1 MRALRLL
8 VLAVLLCTGNVAGS
22 EDPANG
28 AKELFYD
35 PLGGRVTS
43 ALPPGAPTPA
53 PPPGPPAPAAP
64 STKAP
69 PAQPSAPRPKRPA
82 APAGRRKIVKVSN
95 PASQKLLGLSYWIEL
110 VDPQGGTGQQVTDQ
124 RVFKSGERIKIHF
137 SSNADGQIALLQMG
151 ASGGASLLFPD
162 TAKGLTDSR
171 ITAGQ
176 DRVLPG
182 GSHTLRF
189 DEKAGTERLLVVFAR
204 RQEDVDA
211 LPIGPTMDPKAAQ
224 AVLQTAENLRGSKDL
239 IVETET
245 QSVSEVGTYGVNL
258 SGKPVILEIALKHE

>member
-1 MRALRLL
+1 
-8 VLAVLLCTGNVAGS
+8 
-22 EDPANG
+22 
-28 AKELFYD
+28 
-35 PLGGRVTS
+35 
-43 ALPPGAPTPA
+43 
-53 PPPGPPAPAAP
+53 
-64 STKAP
+64 
-69 PAQPSAPRPKRPA
+69 
-82 APAGRRKIVKVSN
+82 
-95 PASQKLLGLSYWIEL
+95 LSYWIEL
-110 VDPQGGTGQQVTDQ
+110 VDPQGGPGQQVTDQ

-162 TAKGLTDSR
+162 TAKGLTESR

-189 DEKAGTERLLVVFAR
+189 DERAGTERLLVVFAR

-245 QSVSEVGTYGVNL
+245 QSVSEVGTYGVTL